1 MAADAIDAAMRSRG
15 ASHRRSTTAKLALRG
30 SVGLTYLRQPGVAA
44 RLGVTDAV
52 LDHLIGRYGGEGPR
66 VLAAARDDPDL
77 LRHLVPGLPYLRVEA
92 VWAVRKEMA
101 RTLED
106 VLSRRTRA
114 LLLDRDATELAAAD
128 TAALIGP
135 ILGWDA
141 AETDRQ
147 LAAFARL
154 AARERAAIG
163 V

>member
-1 MAADAIDAAMRSRG
+1 
-15 ASHRRSTTAKLALRG
+15 
-30 SVGLTYLRQPGVAA
+30 VGLSYLRQRGVAA

-52 LDHLIGRYGGEGPR
+52 LDHLIGRYGGESPR

-92 VWAVRKEMA
+92 VWAVREEMA
-101 RTLED
+101 LTLED

-114 LLLDRDATELAAAD
+114 LLRDRDATELAAAD

-135 ILGWDA
+135 ILGWDG

-147 LAAFARL
+147 LAAFAGL
-154 AARERAAIG
+154 TARERAAIG
-163 V
+163 I